1 MAILMSS
8 AVRSPR
14 RRLYSRRAKLTMSWS
29 ISSPPIRMDRLTT
42 MPPRLITAPSVVP
55 PPISTIR
62 LPDGSLT
69 GSPAPISAAM
79 GSSMSRA
86 QRAPAFSAASFT
98 ARFST
103 SVTPKSLMTPSR
115 SGRTAMM
122 LAGVRP
128 TIRLASAPMARTFL
142 VRASMATTDGS
153 LITIPRSRTWTSVFA
168 VPRSMPMSRE
178 KMPRMRSS
186 MREGDPVRV
195 GGSGRGARPSSIPGT
210 SAVPARVRGRAETA
224 SSGGAVRRHPGP
236 IERDPAIP
244 HRDPCIVADHEVV
257 QDADVEEPARGQ
269 GLGRQMEV
277 IRRGRGVTAWVVVDE
292 DDARGREPDGVPKQL
307 PDPDNRRA
315 EVALIGRNDALDDV
329 LRVEDD
335 DAQLLALEAPHLENE
350 PVGDI
355 PGRSNGPAGRRP
367 IGKQPSPELERS
379 LQLSG
384 LDGPDT
390 RDLDEFETGRPGEA
404 GQAIEPR
411 DRVLGKI
418 HSGAAACA
426 RAPQEGDQLR
436 GREPGGAPEFQAL
449 TRPLG
454 GRQLAERPAL
464 REREE
469 RARILAAAGRPIW
482 HRSAPRSKCLPRR

>member
-1 MAILMSS
+1 MAIVRSA

-42 MPPRLITAPSVVP
+42 MPPRLITATSVVP

-69 GSPAPISAAM
+69 GSPAPIAAAM

-103 SVTPKSLMTPSR
+103 SVTPDGMPISIRGRAMSPIRSWTRSTKYLIICSVTSKSLMTPSR

-367 IGKQPSPELERS
+367 IGKQPSPELERG

-404 GQAIEPR
+404 GQAIEPP
-411 DRVLGKI
+411 
-418 HSGAAACA
+418 H
-426 RAPQEGDQLR
+426 
-436 GREPGGAPEFQAL
+436 
-449 TRPLG
+449 PL
-454 GRQLAERPAL
+454 
-464 REREE
+464 
-469 RARILAAAGRPIW
+469 
-482 HRSAPRSKCLPRR
+482 